1 MERDFTSSADL
12 DFASDAASG
21 KAYGGLLGGEWFAGT
36 WIQEQ
41 NDWSMPCQELFP
53 IFVAVRLWAKR
64 WTGKRVLV
72 YCDNLP
78 TVLFLI
84 KCYTSKEPAAS
95 MLRGVVREAMSH
107 NFLMR
112 ASHIP
117 GKLNVFA
124 DLISRQ
130 KIAEFLAMCAY
141 ANRAPVSIPLDLER
155 FGCS

>member
-1 MERDFTSSADL
+1 MLLVERDTEDYLAESGLRGLGYRSRTVGLCPVRSYSLSS
-12 DFASDAASG
+12 
-21 KAYGGLLGGEWFAGT
+21 W
-36 WIQEQ
+36 Q
-41 NDWSMPCQELFP
+41 
-53 IFVAVRLWAKR
+53 R

-78 TVLFLI
+78 TVLFLN
-84 KCYTSKEPAAS
+84 KGYTSKEPAAS
-95 MLRGVVREAMSH
+95 MLRGIAREAMTH

-130 KIAEFLAMCAY
+130 KIAEFLAMCPY
-141 ANRAPVSIPLDLER
+141 ANRCPVSIPLDLEH